1 MKPLHLPNSSHL
13 FTRRTL
19 VSAAVSTLLLSGCS
33 QTLQRRDDNI
43 SNPVNRPAVLF
54 AGVSFTGDY
63 ADNRVNCPLSFAAL
77 KRVDLDGM
85 FRERI
90 KG

>member
-1 MKPLHLPNSSHL
+1 M
-13 FTRRTL
+13 
-19 VSAAVSTLLLSGCS
+19 
-33 QTLQRRDDNI
+33 
-43 SNPVNRPAVLF
+43 SNAVNRPAVLF

-85 FRERI
+85 FRE
-90 KG
+90 